1 MSAIFLLLCR
11 FFSLRA
17 AESLPPVPVSEQP
30 LYDPWQDSLFADREF
45 STLVVS
51 VRADNADLYG
61 SGTGIISDLYQ
72 LRGLESE
79 RPIQLFVYDKKGNTL
94 IAQKAGIRV
103 SGTASRTALR
113 KSFRIIAR
121 EDYDKVFP
129 TFTCDLWDGRTTVD
143 GSETSINEYSSFILH
158 AVRLNADSTG
168 IHNSVGYALAQKAGI
183 IDSSPTVPAAFYL
196 NGIYQGTYFLMP
208 AKTDNALSELYNI
221 EDKDQIELV
230 SVFEEEK
237 SGVQSHPEV
246 LEKYLDFVTFVQ
258 NSDTSDPEIVAEIER
273 QLDVEQCLRYYAVN
287 FLLANGDWAD
297 NNLMVWRCQD
307 NGLPYQDGRWRFF
320 LFDLDWVGSS
330 PDLIAV
336 TFRNLVQTDD
346 NYNLFHSLMEN
357 PEWRQRFR
365 EIVREMEETA
375 FYMESIEGVFAQ
387 EEAKILDEITYDF
400 QSEAFHTYLQ
410 YSIFS
415 DPISDED
422 YITLEDRSLMI
433 EEFKSNLLKAPEMV
447 NECLRVYL
455 PEESPQASK

>member
-1 MSAIFLLLCR
+1 MD
-11 FFSLRA
+11 SLR
-17 AESLPPVPVSEQP
+17 
-30 LYDPWQDSLFADREF
+30 F
-45 STLVVS
+45 
-51 VRADNADLYG
+51 
-61 SGTGIISDLYQ
+61 
-72 LRGLESE
+72 
-79 RPIQLFVYDKKGNTL
+79 
-94 IAQKAGIRV
+94 
-103 SGTASRTALR
+103 
-113 KSFRIIAR
+113 
-121 EDYDKVFP
+121 
-129 TFTCDLWDGRTTVD
+129 
-143 GSETSINEYSSFILH
+143 
-158 AVRLNADSTG
+158 
-168 IHNSVGYALAQKAGI
+168 
-183 IDSSPTVPAAFYL
+183 
-196 NGIYQGTYFLMP
+196 
-208 AKTDNALSELYNI
+208 
-221 EDKDQIELV
+221 
-230 SVFEEEK
+230 
-237 SGVQSHPEV
+237 
-246 LEKYLDFVTFVQ
+246 
-258 NSDTSDPEIVAEIER
+258 
-273 QLDVEQCLRYYAVN
+273 
-287 FLLANGDWAD
+287 
-297 NNLMVWRCQD
+297 
-307 NGLPYQDGRWRFF
+307 FF